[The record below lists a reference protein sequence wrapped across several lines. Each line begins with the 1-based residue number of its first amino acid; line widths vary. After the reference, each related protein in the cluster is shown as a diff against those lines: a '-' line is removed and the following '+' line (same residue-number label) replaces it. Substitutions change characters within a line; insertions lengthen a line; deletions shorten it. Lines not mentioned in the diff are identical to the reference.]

1 MLISYQTKQAISE
14 GISHPS
20 SALIL
25 PLLLFPPGG
34 DVGVE
39 LLLRAGAWRISPD
52 GTAHPGLFPH
62 PVGYLHML
70 WATPTPWDAP
80 TARGMPGSPAGVA
93 LLALA
98 QDGVGERGWWRSEVE
113 GVMGKGLQGRARVGL
128 QGCKALQFL
137 CHRLN
142 SRHLQGQGVA
152 PVRRIPGKGRS

>member
-20 SALIL
+20 SALIP

-98 QDGVGERGWWRSEVE
+98 QQRLGERAGRRAEVE
-113 GVMGKGLQGRARVGL
+113 HGWHRLDQLAGLRLQGAETL
-128 QGCKALQFL
+128 QLLGHVFY
-137 CHRLN
+137 
-142 SRHLQGQGVA
+142 G
-152 PVRRIPGKGRS
+152 